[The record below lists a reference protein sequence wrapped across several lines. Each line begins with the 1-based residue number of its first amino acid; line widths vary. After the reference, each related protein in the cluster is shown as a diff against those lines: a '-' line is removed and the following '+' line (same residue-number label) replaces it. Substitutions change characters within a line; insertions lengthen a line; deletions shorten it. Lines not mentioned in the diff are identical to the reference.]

1 MFMAVR
7 YLPIPRE
14 LGPADSVEPRS
25 PRYEPLVDIS
35 LLLYILNPV
44 TTAEEEAMLR
54 RLRTGTGPLR
64 PSTSYGENV

>member
-14 LGPADSVEPRS
+14 LRPADSVEPRS
-25 PRYEPLVDIS
+25 PRCESLVDIS
-35 LLLYILNPV
+35 LLLYLLNPV

-54 RLRTGTGPLR
+54 RLRVGPAALR
-64 PSTSYGENV
+64 PTASRGESV

>member
-14 LGPADSVEPRS
+14 LRPADSVEPRS
-25 PRYEPLVDIS
+25 PRYESLVDIS
-35 LLLYILNPV
+35 LLLYLLNPV

-54 RLRTGTGPLR
+54 LLRVGPAPLR
-64 PSTSYGENV
+64 PTASRGENV